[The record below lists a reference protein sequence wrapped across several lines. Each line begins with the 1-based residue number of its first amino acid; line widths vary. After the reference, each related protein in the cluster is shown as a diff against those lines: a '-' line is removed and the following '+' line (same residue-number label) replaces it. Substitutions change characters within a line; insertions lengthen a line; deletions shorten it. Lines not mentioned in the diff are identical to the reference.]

1 MEKSRDRKDIAGSLF
16 LLAVGL
22 LLADQSRRLLVWSR
36 YGPEEGFFP
45 LLIALLLVGLSLGV
59 LGRSV
64 FFRGTRKGPSSTQ
77 ERGEGAVSIFRV
89 AAYGLAMLLF
99 GLLMESGGFFLM
111 GTFFL
116 LFILKGVEKHPW
128 KTALAVGLLTIACS
142 YLLFQYWLGVPL
154 PRGILRGLSI

>member
-22 LLADQSRRLLVWSR
+22 FLADQSRRLLVWSR

-45 LLIALLLVGLSLGV
+45 LLIALLLIGLSLGV

-64 FFRGTRKGPSSTQ
+64 FFRGTRKGPSPAQ
-77 ERGEGAVSIFRV
+77 EREEGAFSIFRV

-128 KTALAVGLLTIACS
+128 KTALTVGLLTIACS
-142 YLLFQYWLGVPL
+142 YFLFQYWLGVPL
-154 PRGILRGLSI
+154 PWGLLRGLFT

>member
-22 LLADQSRRLLVWSR
+22 FLADQSRKLLVWSR

-59 LGRSV
+59 IGRSV
-64 FFRGTRKGPSSTQ
+64 FLRGTRKGAPPAQ
-77 ERGEGAVSIFRV
+77 EREEGAVSIFRV

-99 GLLMESGGFFLM
+99 GLLMERGGFFLM
-111 GTFFL
+111 ETFFL
-116 LFILKGVEKHPW
+116 FFIVKVVEKYPW
-128 KTALAVGLLTIACS
+128 KTSLAVGLLTIACS

-154 PRGILRGLSI
+154 PWGILRGLFT